1 MWFMR
6 RAKPVS
12 TNQRDVNDDEPD
24 EADEHQEVKGMGRLP
39 TPEEPWCRRENGFTS
54 ADDIAMPHNCLTAS
68 NE

>member
-12 TNQRDVNDDEPD
+12 TNQRDVKDDEPD

-39 TPEEPWCRRENGFTS
+39 TPEEPWCRRENGSPARATS
-54 ADDIAMPHNCLTAS
+54 PCRTTAPDRI
-68 NE
+68 E